1 MATTADFKNGMC
13 LEIDGNYFFIVEFL
27 HVKPGKG
34 PAFVRT
40 KLRNVKT
47 GRIIDKTWN
56 SGVKVDEVRIERRPY
71 QYLYKDDMG
80 YNFMHTETFE
90 QVAIPGE
97 SIEGVQFLKE
107 GDICEAMVHA
117 ASDTILTCE
126 MPQSVVLEIT
136 YTEPGIK
143 GDTATN
149 TLKPAT
155 VETGA
160 EIRVPCSATLE
171 TRCAST
177 PATAATWSASNNH
190 VLLSIKAQYRPRHPL
205 RVTRPAR
212 SRQRKKRHS
221 IPFNPSAKV
230 TSSRFKPPYTTIRV
244 SLDIWPFG
252 SNGVYLPHDE

>member
-97 SIEGVQFLKE
+97 SIEGVQSLHQ
-107 GDICEAMVHA
+107 GDICPPMRHA
-117 ASDTILTCE
+117 AADTLLTCE
-126 MPQSVVLEIT
+126 IPQSVVLEIT

-160 EIRVPCSATLE
+160 EIRVPLFCNVGDKVRINTSDGSYVE
-171 TRCAST
+171 
-177 PATAATWSASNNH
+177 
-190 VLLSIKAQYRPRHPL
+190 
-205 RVTRPAR
+205 RV
-212 SRQRKKRHS
+212 K
-221 IPFNPSAKV
+221 
-230 TSSRFKPPYTTIRV
+230 
-244 SLDIWPFG
+244 
-252 SNGVYLPHDE
+252 